1 MPYNSGLHP
10 SPLLTAHSIRKRFGS
25 HLVLHDV
32 NFSVQQ
38 HEILGLIGPNGSGKT
53 TLFECLAGLIPTDS
67 GEVKFHDRTLAP
79 AHRKQALFY
88 LPDAIRPWAGQT
100 VAWVLTF
107 FEALHSGRTNE
118 WKPLATALAL
128 DAVLKSRVSSLSK
141 GELKRLLLALGFLTP
156 HPLLLLDEPFD
167 GLDFRQARDVMA
179 LLRTCPAKGRTLFLS
194 IHQLTDAARVCDR
207 LLLLSKGRVACQG
220 TLPELQTQAGLPNG
234 GLEEIFLALT

>member
-1 MPYNSGLHP
+1 MAPILS
-10 SPLLTAHSIRKRFGS
+10 AHAISKRFGPQ
-25 HLVLHDV
+25 LVLHDV
-32 NFSVQQ
+32 SFSVQQ

-67 GEVKFHDRTLAP
+67 GEVTFRGRALAP
-79 AHRKQALFY
+79 PQRKLALFY
-88 LPDAIRPWAGQT
+88 LPDAIRPWADQT
-100 VAWVLTF
+100 VTWVLTF
-107 FEALHSGRTNE
+107 FEALHSGMTSE
-118 WKPLATALAL
+118 WKPLANSLAL

-141 GELKRLLLALGFLTP
+141 GELKRLLLALGLLTP

-179 LLRTCPAKGRTLFLS
+179 LLRTYPAKGRTLFLS

-207 LLLLSKGRVACQG
+207 LLLLSKGRVASQG
-220 TLPELQTQAGLPNG
+220 TLPELQARAGLPDG